1 MVFHLYGV
9 SFHCFI
15 YNYDW
20 PILSGLNPY
29 NIIILTAR
37 LLFVLKATMLKETV
51 YVSHL
56 SIGGVVSVASG

>member
-1 MVFHLYGV
+1 MVFHLYRV
-9 SFHCFI
+9 SFYGFF

-20 PILSGLNPY
+20 PILSGLNPC

-51 YVSHL
+51 DVSHL